1 MVLRNVRQCFLPKTP
16 AQVSKSKP
24 DPHNVLYIC
33 EKLGIS
39 ADKTVMVRL
48 FVFCLVDDD
57 DDADADCEEPISPM
71 RSVRL
76 A

>member
-1 MVLRNVRQCFLPKTP
+1 MFNGVKKCSTVLP

-39 ADKTVMVRL
+39 VDKTVMVRL
-48 FVFCLVDDD
+48 FVFFLFDDD
-57 DDADADCEEPISPM
+57 DDDDCEESVSPM
-71 RSVRL
+71 RSVGL
-76 A
+76 T

>member
-1 MVLRNVRQCFLPKTP
+1 MFNGVKKCSPVLP

>member
-1 MVLRNVRQCFLPKTP
+1 MVLRNVRQLFLTKTA

-48 FVFCLVDDD
+48 FLFSLFDNDDD
-57 DDADADCEEPISPM
+57 DFEAPVSPM
-71 RSVRL
+71 RSL
-76 A
+76 GLT

>member
-1 MVLRNVRQCFLPKTP
+1 MFNGVKKCSTVLP

-39 ADKTVMVRL
+39 VDKTVMVRL
-48 FVFCLVDDD
+48 FVFCCFDDD
-57 DDADADCEEPISPM
+57 FEAPVSAI
-71 RSVRL
+71 RSVGL
-76 A
+76 T